1 MKSLIFSIA
10 LVLAFNLHPVIHVDA
25 AEQPNLVII
34 YGDDIGYGDFGC
46 YGAKT
51 IPTPNIDKLAKNGI
65 LYTSGY
71 ATSATCTPSR
81 FSMLTGEYAWR
92 KPGRGIAPPN
102 GSALIKPG
110 TPTLASMLGEA
121 GYQTAVIGKWHL
133 GLGKKPKP
141 DWSGTI
147 KPGPLEI
154 GFQQA
159 FILPTTND
167 RVPCVYVRDHHIVGH
182 DANDPVDVFSKNPDG
197 QPTGKSDRASLK
209 MDWSHDHNDSIVNGI
224 SRIGYMVGG
233 NDIRWVDEEM
243 ADVFLGETRDFISKS
258 SDKPFFLFYSAHQ
271 PHVPRAPNKRFVG
284 ATPHGPRGD
293 AIVEFD
299 WCVGQIVEAIEK
311 SGKLDNTLIVV
322 TSDNG
327 PVLDDGYKDQAR
339 ELIGDHKPAGPY
351 DGGKYSLMEGGTR
364 VPFIV
369 GGGAITQGGETGELI
384 SQVDLFASFASLAG
398 AQEIALGKA
407 MDSEDLSALLVD
419 SHATGRDHLV
429 EHSGFGMKLAL
440 RQADWK
446 YIPAYRGGGK
456 TKGLRNGNNKSAQL
470 YDLNKDPGETKNL
483 AKKNPDV
490 LKRLK
495 SLLQEEID
503 K

>member
-1 MKSLIFSIA
+1 MKSLIFSITF
-10 LVLAFNLHPVIHVDA
+10 LLSVNVLSAD
-25 AEQPNLVII
+25 QPNLVII

-51 IPTPNIDKLAKNGI
+51 IPTPNIDKLAENGI
-65 LYTSGY
+65 MYTSGY

-81 FSMLTGEYAWR
+81 FSLLTGEYAWR

-133 GLGKKPKP
+133 GLGEKPKP
-141 DWSGTI
+141 NWSGEI

-154 GFQQA
+154 GFQEA

-167 RVPCVYVRDHHIVGH
+167 RVPCVYVRGHHIVGH
-182 DANDPVDVFSKNPDG
+182 DTNDPVDVFDRNPDG
-197 QPTGKSDRASLK
+197 QPTGVSERASLK
-209 MDWSHDHNDSIVNGI
+209 MDWSHDHNNSIVNGI
-224 SRIGYMVGG
+224 SRIGFMVGG

-243 ADVFLGETRDFISKS
+243 ADVFLGETREFISKS

-299 WCVGQIVEAIEK
+299 WCVGQIVEALEQ
-311 SGKLDNTLIVV
+311 SGKLENTLIVV

-364 VPFIV
+364 VPFVV
-369 GGGAITQGGETGELI
+369 GGGAITQGGKTGALI
-384 SQVDLFASFASLAG
+384 SQVDMFASFASLAG
-398 AQEIALGKA
+398 VEEIALGKA

-419 SHATGRDHLV
+419 STAKGRDHLV
-429 EHSGFGMKLAL
+429 EHSGSGKKLAL
-440 RQADWK
+440 RQEEWK
-446 YIPAYRGGGK
+446 YIPAYPGNGK
-456 TKGLRNGNNKSAQL
+456 TKGMRNGNNKKAQL
-470 YDLNKDPGETKNL
+470 YDLKKDPGETKNL
-483 AKKNPDV
+483 AKKKPDV
-490 LKRLK
+490 VKRLDD
-495 SLLQEEID
+495 LLKEEID